1 MEHED
6 YSLQTLKAEELK
18 YLQTPMQGAPR
29 VFH

>member
-18 YLQTPMQGAPR
+18 YLKTPMQR
-29 VFH
+29 LKKTT